1 MNNEQN
7 NNIITLKNRKQLEIR
22 GIKKLESLNPN
33 EFYMSTALGDLII
46 RGENLEMQQL
56 DIDKGNLWISG
67 LFYSLEYLEEEKVIK
82 KKQSIIGKIFKWFIQ
97 QKKKSEYYYI

>member
-7 NNIITLKNRKQLEIR
+7 NNIITLKNRKLLEIK

-33 EFYMSTALGDLII
+33 EFYMSTNLGDLVV

-67 LFYSLEYLEEEKVIK
+67 MVYSLEYLEEQRV
-82 KKQSIIGKIFKWFIQ
+82 KKQKQNIFGKIFK
-97 QKKKSEYYYI
+97 

>member
-7 NNIITLKNRKQLEIR
+7 NNIITLKNRKLLEIK

-33 EFYMSTALGDLII
+33 EFYMSTSLGDLVV
-46 RGENLEMQQL
+46 RGEDLEMQQL

-67 LFYSLEYLEEEKVIK
+67 MVYSLEYLEDQKTK
-82 KKQSIIGKIFKWFIQ
+82 KTKQSILGKIFK
-97 QKKKSEYYYI
+97 

>member
-7 NNIITLKNRKQLEIR
+7 NNIITLKNRKLLEIK
-22 GIKKLESLNPN
+22 GIKKLESLNPS
-33 EFYMSTALGDLII
+33 EFYMSTSLGDLVV

-67 LFYSLEYLEEEKVIK
+67 MIYSLEYLEEQKSK
-82 KKQSIIGKIFKWFIQ
+82 KTKQTILGKIFK
-97 QKKKSEYYYI
+97 

>member
-7 NNIITLKNRKQLEIR
+7 NNIITLKNRKTLEIK

-33 EFYMSTALGDLII
+33 EFYMSTSLGDLVV

-67 LFYSLEYLEEEKVIK
+67 MIYSLEYLEEKAQK
-82 KKQSIIGKIFKWFIQ
+82 KTKQSIMGKIFKWSLLL
-97 QKKKSEYYYI
+97 KKNLGL

>member
-7 NNIITLKNRKQLEIR
+7 NNIITLKNRKLLEIK

-33 EFYMSTALGDLII
+33 EFYMSTSLGDLIV
-46 RGENLEMQQL
+46 RGESLEMQQL

-67 LFYSLEYLEEEKVIK
+67 MIYSLEYLEEHKMK
-82 KKQSIIGKIFKWFIQ
+82 KTKQSILGKIFK
-97 QKKKSEYYYI
+97 

>member
-7 NNIITLKNRKQLEIR
+7 NSLITLKNRKQLEIR

-33 EFYMSTALGDLII
+33 EFYMSTNLGELLV

-56 DIDKGNLWISG
+56 DIDKGNLWITG
-67 LFYSLEYLEEEKVIK
+67 MIYSLEYLDELKSK
-82 KKQSIIGKIFKWFIQ
+82 KNKQNIIGKIFK
-97 QKKKSEYYYI
+97 

>member
-7 NNIITLKNRKQLEIR
+7 NNIITLKNRKLLEIK

-33 EFYMSTALGDLII
+33 EFYMSTSLGDLVV
-46 RGENLEMQQL
+46 RGEDLEMQQL

-67 LFYSLEYLEEEKVIK
+67 MIYSLEYLEDQKTK
-82 KKQSIIGKIFKWFIQ
+82 KTKQSILGKIFK
-97 QKKKSEYYYI
+97 

>member
-7 NNIITLKNRKQLEIR
+7 NSLITLKNRKQLEIR

-33 EFYMSTALGDLII
+33 EFYMSTNLGDLLV

-56 DIDKGNLWISG
+56 DIDKGNLWITG
-67 LFYSLEYLEEEKVIK
+67 MIYSLEYLDELKSK
-82 KKQSIIGKIFKWFIQ
+82 KNKQNIIGKIFK
-97 QKKKSEYYYI
+97 

>member
-7 NNIITLKNRKQLEIR
+7 NNIITLKNRKSLEIK

-33 EFYMSTALGDLII
+33 EFYMSTSLGDLVV

-67 LFYSLEYLEEEKVIK
+67 MIYSLEYLEEKVQK
-82 KKQSIIGKIFKWFIQ
+82 KTKQSIMGKIFKWSLQ
-97 QKKKSEYYYI
+97 PKKNLGL

>member
-7 NNIITLKNRKQLEIR
+7 NNIITLKNRKLLEIK

-33 EFYMSTALGDLII
+33 EFYMSTSLGDLVV
-46 RGENLEMQQL
+46 RGEDLEMQQL

-67 LFYSLEYLEEEKVIK
+67 MIYSLEYLEDHKTK
-82 KKQSIIGKIFKWFIQ
+82 KTKQSILGKIFK
-97 QKKKSEYYYI
+97 

>member
-7 NNIITLKNRKQLEIR
+7 NNIITLKNRKLLEIK

-33 EFYMSTALGDLII
+33 EFYMSTSLGDLVVK
-46 RGENLEMQQL
+46 GEGLEMQQL

-67 LFYSLEYLEEEKVIK
+67 MIYSLEYLEEEKAK
-82 KKQSIIGKIFKWFIQ
+82 KTKQSIFGKIFK
-97 QKKKSEYYYI
+97 

>member
-7 NNIITLKNRKQLEIR
+7 NNIITLKNRKTLEIK

-33 EFYMSTALGDLII
+33 EFYMSTSLGDLVV

-67 LFYSLEYLEEEKVIK
+67 MIYSLEYLEEKVQK
-82 KKQSIIGKIFKWFIQ
+82 KTKQSIMGKIFK
-97 QKKKSEYYYI
+97 